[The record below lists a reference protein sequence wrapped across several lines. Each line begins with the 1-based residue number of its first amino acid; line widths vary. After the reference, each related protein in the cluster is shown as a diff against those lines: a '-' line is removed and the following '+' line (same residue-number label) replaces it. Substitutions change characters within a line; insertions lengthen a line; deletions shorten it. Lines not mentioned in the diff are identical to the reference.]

1 MHELST
7 HLMIAWTVGTF
18 LFSAGFGWAGIRLGQ
33 KQLSSTVDELRRDV
47 KSVTCRLHK
56 DEQEYMR
63 MTTCRQEQED
73 CRRDMAYHENG
84 LMTKLDDLKE
94 YFKQMDEKREHTKKD
109 LSEKLSIISGE
120 LNILKSMVTKA

>member
-1 MHELST
+1 MHELSNT
-7 HLMIAWTVGTF
+7 LMVLWTLGTF
-18 LFSAGFGWAGIRLGQ
+18 IFSAGFGWAGIRLGQ

-47 KSVTCRLHK
+47 KAVTCRLHK

-63 MTTCRQEQED
+63 VTMCRQEQVD
-73 CRRDMAYHENG
+73 CREAMAYHENG

-94 YFKQMDEKREHTKKD
+94 YFKQMDDKRENTKKD
-109 LSEKLSIISGE
+109 LSEKLSVISGE